1 MRVFVF
7 GLITAG
13 SFMMLSADTRGV
25 DLPSAEWCS
34 TGTLVPVAEFHFYP
48 EAFEGLRA
56 PGFKMVGQFDDDYD
70 TNPRE
75 DGDEEEEER
84 LNSIAPPTSQLKMV
98 GQFDDDYDT
107 NPREDGDEEAEER
120 LNSIAPPASQLKMV
134 GQFDDD
140 YDTNPRE
147 DGDEEAE
154 ERLDSIAPG
163 ASQLKMVG
171 EFDDDYDTNP
181 REDGEEEAEQVRTAL
196 AMASTHCEQ
205 FTLSKRGGGDRGQV
219 IAVAEW
225 PQSLIKSDAGRY
237 SLSQGAAGVCLRC
250 Q

>member
-34 TGTLVPVAEFHFYP
+34 TGTLVPVAEFRFYP
-48 EAFEGLRA
+48 EAFQGLRT
-56 PGFKMVGQFDDDYD
+56 PDFKMVGQFDDDYD

-75 DGDEEEEER
+75 DDEEE
-84 LNSIAPPTSQLKMV
+84 
-98 GQFDDDYDT
+98 
-107 NPREDGDEEAEER
+107 AE
-120 LNSIAPPASQLKMV
+120 V
-134 GQFDDD
+134 
-140 YDTNPRE
+140 
-147 DGDEEAE
+147 
-154 ERLDSIAPG
+154 
-163 ASQLKMVG
+163 
-171 EFDDDYDTNP
+171 
-181 REDGEEEAEQVRTAL
+181 EQVRTAL

-205 FTLSKRGGGDRGQV
+205 FTLAKRGAGDRGQV

-225 PQSLIKSDAGRY
+225 PQTLIKSDAGRY